1 MTSFDF
7 RSSDEKLLLAK
18 YVASFIF
25 KAVDHES
32 QKKTNREKLN
42 GMENKG
48 KNEEERKTKKTTKKF
63 FCILCQSKME
73 KGYT

>member
-1 MTSFDF
+1 MYQALFL
-7 RSSDEKLLLAK
+7 KLWIMK
-18 YVASFIF
+18 VR
-25 KAVDHES
+25 
-32 QKKTNREKLN
+32 KKTNREKLN

-48 KNEEERKTKKTTKKF
+48 KNEEERKTKKTTNKF